1 MKKLKKIHQAVT
13 VPSIPPELI
22 NNWGHTGFNYVPVSN
37 WTTEVSGS
45 NTVPIVDLDDK
56 RQITVVFAG
65 TSLKLFQVVF
75 QVAV

>member
-1 MKKLKKIHQAVT
+1 MT
-13 VPSIPPELI
+13 DPDIPPELI

-37 WTTEVSGS
+37 WTMEVTGS
-45 NTVPIVDLDDK
+45 KTVPIVDPDDK

-65 TSLKLFQVVF
+65 TSLQLFQAVF